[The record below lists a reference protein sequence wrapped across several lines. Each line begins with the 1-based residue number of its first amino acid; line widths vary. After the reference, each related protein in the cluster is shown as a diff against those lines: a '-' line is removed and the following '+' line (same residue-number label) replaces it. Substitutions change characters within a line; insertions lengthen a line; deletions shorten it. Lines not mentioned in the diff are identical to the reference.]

1 MKKEPLL
8 QAKDSM
14 ISIKSSSSRKNN
26 NKLQEEYQIKKKQ
39 YISKYGYVNKDPI
52 DEGNCFSNF
61 FIYWAY
67 RILKLSNLVN
77 IESTH
82 LGKFSKDHSSATYFK
97 NLMLFWQRKGYQKIK
112 KCPLLWTSLRINLSN
127 LIVAFFL
134 TLISSF
140 LSIANLYLFRLFIK
154 IFLHPNEPL
163 SIRDKYIGGA
173 YLITRFILIV
183 LNQKLSQF

>member
-14 ISIKSSSSRKNN
+14 ISVKSSSSRKNR
-26 NKLQEEYQIKKKQ
+26 LQEEYQIKKRE
-39 YISKYGYVNKDPI
+39 YINKYGYVNKDPI

-77 IESTH
+77 IESSH
-82 LGKFSKDHSSATYFK
+82 LGKFSKDHSSTTYFK
-97 NLMLFWQRKGYQKIK
+97 NLMLFWQRKGYKKIK
-112 KCPLLWTSLRINLSN
+112 KCPLLWTSLRINLSQ

-134 TLISSF
+134 AMIYAF
-140 LSIANLYLFRLFIK
+140 LSIANLYLFRLFIN
-154 IFLHPNEPL
+154 IFLDPSQPL
-163 SIRDKYIGGA
+163 TQRDKFIVVI
-173 YLITRFILIV
+173 YLLIILVIII
-183 LNQKLSQF
+183 LNN